1 MNRTGRILSLILIL
15 IIAASTFAFAAGTP
29 GGLKFSENEE
39 SYPAEGSKGA
49 AIENFGIKLY
59 FQGTLTQDVLKEKNN
74 DCLKLTD
81 EEGHNLPLLVLY
93 APKEEGVVMVLFDP
107 EKENLDKDGKRIGI
121 KGDTEYTLTISGDF
135 QDNDGNTLG
144 SDKVIKFTTINQSRN
159 NLINML
165 LMVVMYIGIIAFSMR
180 GAKKKAK
187 EQAAEAKVN
196 PYKQSKKTGK
206 SVEEIVEKD
215 QLKKQKAAERAARLA
230 EEDDDEEEHLEEGH
244 YRVHGIRTVASG
256 GSSYITGRKAEAER
270 RAELEAKWAKAKKGK
285 GKKK

>member
-1 MNRTGRILSLILIL
+1 MNRTGRILSLILIF
-15 IIAASTFAFAAGTP
+15 IITASTYAFAAGTA
-29 GGLKFSENEE
+29 GGLKFSEKEE

-59 FQGTLTQDVLKEKNN
+59 FQGTLTQEILKEKNN
-74 DCLKLTD
+74 DCFTLTD
-81 EEGHNLPLLVLY
+81 DEGHSLPLLVLY
-93 APKEEGVVMVLFDP
+93 APKEEGVVMVLFDS
-107 EKENLDKDGKRIGI
+107 EKENLDEDGKQIKI

-144 SDKVIKFTTINQSRN
+144 TPKTIKFTTINQSRN

-165 LMVVMYIGIIAFSMR
+165 LMGVMYIGIIAFTMGS
-180 GAKKKAK
+180 AKKRAK
-187 EQAAEAKVN
+187 EQAADAKVN
-196 PYKQSKKTGK
+196 PYRESKKTGK

-215 QLKKQKAAERAARLA
+215 RLKKQRAAERAAGLA
-230 EEDDDEEEHLEEGH
+230 AEKDDDEEYPEQGH
-244 YRVHGIRTVASG
+244 YKVHRIRTVASG

-270 RAELEAKWAKAKKGK
+270 KAALEEKWAKAKKGK